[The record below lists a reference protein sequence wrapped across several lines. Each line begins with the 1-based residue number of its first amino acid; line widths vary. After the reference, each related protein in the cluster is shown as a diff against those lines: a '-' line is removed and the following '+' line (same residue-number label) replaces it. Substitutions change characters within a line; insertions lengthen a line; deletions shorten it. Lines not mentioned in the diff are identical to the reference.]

1 MRTAEEIRELETSK
15 KLEAALGEGYE
26 VRYDLLESG
35 MTYFYYNLNNGRRI
49 HYKTALN
56 TDMVPNLSVTKY
68 VIPMELMQAIYIGY
82 GPLIDRAIEGIDPYE
97 GVRGR

>member
-1 MRTAEEIRELETSK
+1 MRTAEEIRELETSQ
-15 KLEAALGEGYE
+15 KLQAALGEEYE

-35 MTYFYYNLNNGRRI
+35 MTYFYYNLNGRKV

-56 TDMVPNLSVTKY
+56 TDMVPHLNVVDY
-68 VIPMELMQAIYIGY
+68 VIPSELRVAIYTGFA
-82 GPLIDRAIEGIDPYE
+82 PFIDRAIEGIDPYE